1 MMKQGLWQFGVLFV
15 IALIFVLFVPKY
27 PDVKNID
34 LRSGEVAEAELKK
47 NNRVQN

>member
-1 MMKQGLWQFGVLFV
+1 MKQGLWQFGVLFV

>member
-1 MMKQGLWQFGVLFV
+1 MKQGLWQFGVLFV

-27 PDVKNID
+27 PDVKNIA
-34 LRSGEVAEAELKK
+34 LRSGEVAAAELKK

>member
-1 MMKQGLWQFGVLFV
+1 MKSGLWQFAVLFV

-34 LRSGEVAEAELKK
+34 LRSGEVAEAQLKENPDL
-47 NNRVQN
+47 NN

>member
-1 MMKQGLWQFGVLFV
+1 MKQGLWKFGVLFV

-34 LRSGEVAEAELKK
+34 LRSGEVAEAELKQ
-47 NNRVQN
+47 NNKVHN